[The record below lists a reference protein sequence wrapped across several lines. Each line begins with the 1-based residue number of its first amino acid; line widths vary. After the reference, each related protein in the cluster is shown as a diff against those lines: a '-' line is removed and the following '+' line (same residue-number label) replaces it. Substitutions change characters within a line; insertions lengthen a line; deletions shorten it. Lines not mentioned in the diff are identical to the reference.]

1 MQVVGRFGDDGR
13 TKQAHIAEK
22 PGATLE
28 FHLTDMS
35 VMISKR
41 TKKKLWKLN
50 NQLHN
55 TAGTARSLVV
65 QNLSEVG
72 KVG

>member
-28 FHLTDMS
+28 FHLTDECNNL
-35 VMISKR
+35 K
-41 TKKKLWKLN
+41 KNQKKLWKLN
-50 NQLHN
+50 NQLQN
-55 TAGTARSLVV
+55 TAETARSLVV